1 MNFGEAA
8 ALKANQ
14 LIAALRDSG
23 IRTEYYPDAV
33 KMKKQLSYANQKQI
47 PWVVLLG
54 EEELSREEAVL
65 KNMESG
71 EQEVQPLSTLSKKIL
86 EKLA

>member
-1 MNFGEAA
+1 
-8 ALKANQ
+8 
-14 LIAALRDSG
+14 
-23 IRTEYYPDAV
+23 
-33 KMKKQLSYANQKQI
+33 
-47 PWVVLLG
+47 VVLLG

>member
-1 MNFGEAA
+1 M
-8 ALKANQ
+8 
-14 LIAALRDSG
+14 RDNG
-23 IRTEYYPDAV
+23 IRSEFYPDAV

-54 EEELSREEAVL
+54 EEELSRDQVML

-71 EQEVQPLSTLSKKIL
+71 EQDVQSLSTLSKIL
-86 EKLA
+86 LKKLA

>member
-1 MNFGEAA
+1 MAT
-8 ALKANQ
+8 
-14 LIAALRDSG
+14 LRENG
-23 IRTEYYPDAV
+23 IRSEFYPDAV
-33 KMKKQLSYANQKQI
+33 KMKKQLSFANQKQI

-54 EEELSREEAVL
+54 EEELSRDEVML

-71 EQEVQPLSTLSKKIL
+71 EQEVQPLSTLSKILL